1 MRNLWRR
8 GAFSLILCF
17 LCVLWSQEVS
27 PQQPIP
33 APVAGEESSQDADIS
48 PNNTGQKK
56 GVEQLP
62 EGEQEINLKLRNLEE
77 KINSLKDKVFRAKQ
91 RLATLQE
98 TVLSGALAGA
108 RASVTHINEV
118 GPTFDLVSVVYYLD
132 EAPVFKWVEG
142 GGGDIKTGMS
152 VFDGSVVPG
161 PHHLSV
167 YLIFRGSGYGL
178 FSYMKGYTFK
188 LKAGYSFNV
197 EEGQLVE
204 VSVTAKDRGTLVK
217 IDNRLYI
224 SFDIKKNVFEKGS
237 QTSAVEGTRTPVVE

>member
-8 GAFSLILCF
+8 GVFSLVLGF
-17 LCVLWSQEVS
+17 LFVLWSQEISQTTPLGTVS
-27 PQQPIP
+27 DEDGAEVPLSNAEQ
-33 APVAGEESSQDADIS
+33 GEK
-48 PNNTGQKK
+48 T
-56 GVEQLP
+56 EQTTD
-62 EGEQEINLKLRNLEE
+62 GEQEVNLKLRNLEE

-108 RASVTHINEV
+108 RASVVHLNEV
-118 GPTFDLVSVVYYLD
+118 GSTFDLVSVVYYLD

-142 GGGDIKTGMS
+142 SGVDIKTGMS

-167 YLIFRGSGYGL
+167 YLIFRGSGYGV
-178 FSYMKGYTFK
+178 FSYMRGYTFK

-204 VSVTAKDRGTLVK
+204 VSVTAEDRGTLVK
-217 IDNRLYI
+217 LDNRLYI
-224 SFDIKKNVFEKGS
+224 SFDIKKKVFEQRP
-237 QTSAVEGTRTPVVE
+237 QTDAVEGTIKPAAE